1 MAPLSRGIRSLI
13 SHSLQYRSRTHMR
26 KLSSGKLQISQEVS
40 EALNNGSPL
49 VSLESTIIT
58 HGMPFP
64 TNLAMARDVESII
77 RAGGAIPATVAIIDG
92 KIHVGLTDSQLE
104 ELAEMKKP
112 AIKTSRR
119 DFPYVVA
126 NKLNGGTTV
135 SGTMVVS
142 HMAGIDVFVTGGIGG
157 VHRGGEVSMDVS
169 ADLTELGRTP
179 VCVVCAGVKSILDI
193 GLTLEYLETQGVCV
207 ASFGESKA
215 FPAFYTP
222 DSGFSAPYCV
232 GDYYSAA
239 GLIRASGDLGLA
251 GGVLIGVPIPMSEAA
266 GGEKIEG
273 AIRTALDEARERG
286 IAGRDVTPYILGRLN
301 QLTSGESLRANLSLV
316 KNNAKVGSGIAVE
329 LAAMK
334 GGSFVPPLKAN
345 ETTGPLVVG
354 GSIFDFVVRLTEGQ
368 INLNGGTH
376 GGTLQSSHGGVGRN
390 VACALARLGQGP
402 RLISAVGGDREG
414 RDIVKEGGEAGIDT
428 QMMIVEDNGS
438 TATYTAVLDSEGD
451 CKFGVGDMG
460 VHASVTPAYLKKM
473 EENVISSSL
482 VICDGNL
489 SQMTVH
495 ALLEICKNNNIP
507 FFFEPTDIRK
517 AVKPLISP
525 NHSAM
530 TFCSP
535 NLNELNSMLST
546 LPSAPSLIKPISPST
561 AKEQVQDVASA
572 ATSLL
577 SHYKL
582 GVVLVTLS
590 DSGVVLVRRGSHTSP
605 LPTRNNMMYGPGVSA
620 VWYPCTSPCTSIV
633 SVSGAGDCLTAGF
646 IAGMLQGLGQAEAV
660 SAGMQAAK
668 ISCGVSAAVP
678 DILQSGS
685 IDWGHKAD
693 GQVLLAVE

>member
-1 MAPLSRGIRSLI
+1 MLTQSLKCCNRNNARGLTNSNLII
-13 SHSLQYRSRTHMR
+13 SH
-26 KLSSGKLQISQEVS
+26 EVS
-40 EALNNGSPL
+40 EALKNGSPV

-58 HGMPFP
+58 HGMPYP
-64 TNLAMARDVESII
+64 TNLSMARDVESII
-77 RAGGAIPATVAIIDG
+77 RSGGATPATIAIIEG
-92 KIHVGLTDSQLE
+92 RVHVGLSDAQLE

-142 HMAGIDVFVTGGIGG
+142 HMAGVEVFVTGGIGG

-207 ASFGESKA
+207 ATFGESKA
-215 FPAFYTP
+215 FPAFYSP
-222 DSGFSAPYCV
+222 NSGFTAPYCV
-232 GDYYSAA
+232 GTYGQAA
-239 GLIRASGDLGLA
+239 GLVQASGKLGLT
-251 GGVLIGVPIPMSEAA
+251 GGVLIGVPIPASQAA

-273 AIRTALDEARERG
+273 AIRTALQEAKEKGIVGRE
-286 IAGRDVTPYILGRLN
+286 VTPYILGRLN
-301 QLTSGESLRANLSLV
+301 ELTGGESLRANLALV
-316 KNNAKVGSGIAVE
+316 KNNAKVGAGIAVE

-334 GGSFVPPLKAN
+334 GGHYVPSVQDVPSS
-345 ETTGPLVVG
+345 GPVVVG

-402 RLISAVGGDREG
+402 RLVSAVGEDREG
-414 RDIVKEGGEAGIDT
+414 RDIVREGGEAGIDT
-428 QMMIVEDNGS
+428 DMVLVEKGGS

-460 VHASVTPAYLKKM
+460 VHAAVTPAYVRGKEAHM
-473 EENVISSSL
+473 GSGSMV
-482 VICDGNL
+482 VCDGNL
-489 SQMTVH
+489 GQMTVH
-495 ALLEICKNNNIP
+495 TILEICKNSNTP

-517 AVKPLISP
+517 AVKPLLSP
-525 NHSAM
+525 NYAAM
-530 TFCSP
+530 TYCSP

-546 LPSAPSLIKPISPST
+546 LPSPPAPLPSLTLST
-561 AKEQVQDVASA
+561 AADHVQSIASA

-590 DSGVVLVRRGSHTSP
+590 ECGVVLVRRGSHTSP
-605 LPTRNNMMYGPGVSA
+605 LPTKQNMEYGAGVSA
-620 VWYPCTSPCTSIV
+620 VWYPCTSPCTSVV
-633 SVSGAGDCLTAGF
+633 SVSGAGDCLSAGF
-646 IAGMLQGLGQAEAV
+646 ISGVLKGLGQAGAV
-660 SAGMQAAK
+660 SAGMQAAR

-678 DILQSGS
+678 DILEEGS
-685 IDWGHKAD
+685 IDWEHQAEGR
-693 GQVLLAVE
+693 VLLLAS